1 MFNKTYKGKSMNRS
15 IFFGIGLFFC
25 MSVVA
30 MESNQVKALKESS
43 ALSQKIVLK
52 TIFDRVGGAPTQAV
66 IDQKRNQ
73 WITGCIEDSD
83 VADDSLGTYD
93 FNGNQTAK
101 LSGPIN
107 ETRTLCRLP
116 IDDNTLV
123 SSGLN
128 GKLIQWDL
136 TNNALVK
143 EIDLKK
149 AIWMVLPLGKNS
161 EGQQLVAAG
170 GGYNWPMIDNPDTIV
185 TICNLETGA
194 TIECV
199 GHTDPVWRLI
209 KVSEKAF
216 ASSSKW
222 FTKSNNAGKFDG
234 YRYETRVWD
243 FNGKQLL
250 KTPLKA
256 GSDCLEIIILNNR
269 SYLVTGNS
277 STKLKAKNGS
287 IIFFDTTD
295 NSFNPVAAQTVA
307 QEAVT
312 VIRFT
317 HDKSKMIIGGQDNQ
331 IIIYDITKFPEIT
344 ELVTCNGHQSTIN
357 DIQLMGLAPGRRRR
371 AAAGA

>member
-1 MFNKTYKGKSMNRS
+1 MNMSR
-15 IFFGIGLFFC
+15 FFGIGLFFC

-30 MESNQVKALKESS
+30 MENNQVKELKEST
-43 ALSQKIVLK
+43 LSQKIVLK
-52 TIFDRVGGAPTQAV
+52 TIFDKVGGAPTQAI

-73 WITGCIEDSD
+73 WITGCLSNDS
-83 VADDSLGTYD
+83 DDSLGTYD
-93 FNGNQTAK
+93 FNGDQTAK

-107 ETRTLCRLP
+107 QTRTLCRLP
-116 IDDNTLV
+116 NDDNTLV

-128 GKLIQWDL
+128 GKLIEWDL
-136 TNNALVK
+136 ANNSLVK

-149 AIWMVLPLGKNS
+149 AIWMVLPLGKNA

-170 GGYNWPMIDNPDTIV
+170 GGYNWPMIANPDTIV
-185 TICNLETGA
+185 TICNLETGG
-194 TIECV
+194 TIECF
-199 GHTDPVWRLI
+199 GHTDPVWHLI
-209 KVSEKAF
+209 KITDKAF

-222 FTKSNNAGKFDG
+222 YTQSSNNSGSFDG
-234 YRYETRVWD
+234 YNYETRVWD

-256 GSDCLEIIILNNR
+256 GSDCLEIIVLNNR

-295 NSFNPVAAQTVA
+295 NSFNPVATQTVA

-317 HDKSKMIIGGQDNQ
+317 DDKAKMIIGGQDNQ
-331 IIIYDITKFPEIT
+331 IVIYDISKFPKIT
-344 ELVTCNGHQSTIN
+344 QLVTCNGHQSTIN
-357 DIQLMGLAPGRRRR
+357 DIQLMGNYILSCSGYNFWGLHLALMIIV
-371 AAAGA
+371 